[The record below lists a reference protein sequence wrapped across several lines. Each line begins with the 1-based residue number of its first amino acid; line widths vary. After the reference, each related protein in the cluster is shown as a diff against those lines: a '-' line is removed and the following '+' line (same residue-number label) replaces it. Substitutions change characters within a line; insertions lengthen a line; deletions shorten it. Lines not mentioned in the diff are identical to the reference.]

1 MAQFHFAYN
10 IGDIVSFYYGRTIG
24 TGARCK
30 LRGTINS
37 ILINKDEAIYMIQSR
52 YAQHPVP
59 ESDIIKPIF
68 STKSFDVFYPG
79 VEVIA
84 TLKDSGKEVPAYVEN
99 AVISDGRL
107 RYWLSTMDGLNAF
120 QVEEGCVRLANAGP
134 DNINNFQ

>member
-1 MAQFHFAYN
+1 MPQFSFDYN
-10 IGDIVSFYYGRTIG
+10 IGDIVSFEVPSKHCSPCI
-24 TGARCK
+24 

-37 ILINKDEAIYMIQSR
+37 ILINKDEAIYMIGSR

-59 ESDIIKPIF
+59 EKDIVKPIF

-84 TLKDSGKEVPAYVEN
+84 TLKDSGREVLAYVEN

-120 QVEEGCVRLANAGP
+120 QVEEGCVRLANASV

>member
-10 IGDIVSFYYGRTIG
+10 IGDIVSFYHGRTLES
-24 TGARCK
+24 GARCK

-37 ILINKDEAIYMIQSR
+37 ILINKDEAIYMIESR
-52 YAQHPVP
+52 YAQHPVS
-59 ESDIIKPIF
+59 ESDIVKPIF

>member
-1 MAQFHFAYN
+1 MAQFSFAYN
-10 IGDIVSFYYGRTIG
+10 IADIVTFYHGRTLDG
-24 TGARCK
+24 SARCT

-37 ILINKDEAIYMIQSR
+37 ILIGADEAIYMIQSR
-52 YAQHPVP
+52 YAMHPVS
-59 ESDIIKPIF
+59 ESDIVKPIF

-84 TLKDSGKEVPAYVEN
+84 SMKDSGKEVPAYVEN

>member
-1 MAQFHFAYN
+1 MAQFSFDYN
-10 IGDIVSFYYGRTIG
+10 IGDIVTFYHGRNLDG
-24 TGARCK
+24 TERCQ

-37 ILINKDEAIYMIQSR
+37 ILIGATEALYMIQSR
-52 YAQHPVP
+52 YAMHPVT
-59 ESDIIKPIF
+59 EADIVKPIF

-84 TLKDSGKEVPAYVEN
+84 TFKDSGKEVPAYVEN

-107 RYWLSTMDGLNAF
+107 RYWLSTMDGLNGF
-120 QVEEGCVRLANAGP
+120 QVEEGCVRLANASA